1 MFDVVG
7 DVLETARLAG
17 ESPASGVIYFGGGTP
32 KNFIQQSEVT
42 ATFMRNAANGHKYAL
57 QVVTDAPHWGGLSG
71 CTFEE
76 AQSWG
81 KIARDASMVTVHC
94 DSTIAMPIL
103 VSAMSEHTDLI
114 RKRKRPAFELGRE
127 LKIKFPR

>member
-1 MFDVVG
+1 M
-7 DVLETARLAG
+7 LT
-17 ESPASGVIYFGGGTP
+17 
-32 KNFIQQSEVT
+32 
-42 ATFMRNAANGHKYAL
+42 GHKYAV

-81 KIARDASMVTVHC
+81 KIQKDASMVTCHC

-103 VSAMSEHTDLI
+103 VSALLQQKDLVK
-114 RKRKRPAFELGRE
+114 KRRRPKFTMGRE
-127 LKIKFPR
+127 LAMKA